1 MEHPTNEYPTTPTF
15 KKMLYDQVNVIN
27 MVKKKKK
34 KTISFPLFG
43 DIESRE
49 EESPKF

>member
-27 MVKKKKK
+27 MVIKKKNHILPLIRIHTVKERG
-34 KTISFPLFG
+34 ISQILV
-43 DIESRE
+43 
-49 EESPKF
+49 

>member
-27 MVKKKKK
+27 MVKKKK
-34 KTISFPLFG
+34 TISFPLFG